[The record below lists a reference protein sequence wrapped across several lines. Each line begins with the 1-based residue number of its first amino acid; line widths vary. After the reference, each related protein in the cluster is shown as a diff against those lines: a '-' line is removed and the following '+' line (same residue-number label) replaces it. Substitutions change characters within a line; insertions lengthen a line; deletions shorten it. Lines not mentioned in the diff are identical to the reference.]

1 MPFYVGLR
9 RHALQGFIFSTLTA
23 LLVQAGLARADLPGT
38 ADPPGLK
45 RFAGSS
51 IVFQSQADYDRFK
64 LALEKIVFSGAMGAV
79 QPYRSQTVEG
89 RRITTYYRLPERVAP
104 LEALL
109 NYETELKESGFE
121 ILFSGL
127 GEEIETLGYN
137 NQIADEILDMK
148 GTYSTPEE
156 RAQWPFQNA
165 RENTAAYLAARG
177 KSPEGDERF
186 VSAYFVVNTDDW
198 EITRGSGQIPTGI
211 TLGRVDVVDVKPR
224 QQRLELVES
233 ITSGEINQAISRDG
247 RIALYGILFAY
258 DSDQIEA
265 AAEPTLA
272 EIAKLM
278 RERTDLSILVVGH
291 TDATGSFDYNLGL
304 SRRRAEAVVNRLVQ
318 LGIEQRRLYPV
329 GVGFSAPVASNTTEE
344 GRAKNRRVELV
355 DLAGGKIP

>member
-1 MPFYVGLR
+1 MSFRVGLQPFAF
-9 RHALQGFIFSTLTA
+9 ALLTA
-23 LLVQAGLARADLPGT
+23 LLVNAGPARADLPGT

-51 IVFQSQADYDRFK
+51 IVFQSRADYDRLKF
-64 LALEKIVFSGAMGAV
+64 ALEKIVFSGAMGAV

-104 LEALL
+104 LEALR

-137 NQIADEILDMK
+137 NQIAHEILDMK

-198 EITRGSGQIPTGI
+198 EVTRGSGRIPTGI
-211 TLGRVDVVDVKPR
+211 TLGRVDVIDVKTR
-224 QQRLELVES
+224 QQRLELV
-233 ITSGEINQAISRDG
+233 TSSELDQAISRDG

-278 RERTDLSILVVGH
+278 RERADLSILVVGH

-329 GVGFSAPVASNTTEE
+329 GVGFSAPVASNATDE

-355 DLAGGKIP
+355 DLAGGRLP